1 MKKLSYFILSVLMI
15 SLVSCSSDDNGDS
28 GQDGSIL
35 GLWNTSEII
44 LEGTFQEDGITVSFE
59 GTADEMLGNNITFR
73 EDNTFIANSAPFM
86 MEVNFLVM
94 GVPAYTQTVE
104 MSSLM
109 TEAGSWRREGN
120 KLFISEA
127 GVEEEQEFTIEILTN
142 STLKMFADQESIKD
156 FYDDIPENAVFE
168 VTTVH
173 TR

>member
-35 GLWNTSEII
+35 GLWNSSEFI

-59 GTADEMLGNNITFR
+59 GTADEMPGNKITFR

-86 MEVNFLVM
+86 MEVHFVVM
-94 GVPAYTQTVE
+94 GIPYTETME

-109 TEAGSWRREGN
+109 TDEGTWRKEGN

-156 FYDDIPENAVFE
+156 FYDDFPENAVFE